1 MIIKSTGEKD
11 NDSFEINTD
20 ERYVEMTLVF
30 PDKDPNTVVLW
41 RSADSEQ
48 VTAAEWTKSV
58 LNNDNDVGLEDL
70 IAFLEDNEFIID
82 WKRKPQLL
90 AYDKIKFYIKTF
102 KGIPKDMVQDWLVSE
117 LDLRLYK
124 NKYRGKILSNKF
136 GF

>member
-102 KGIPKDMVQDWLVSE
+102 KGIPKDMVQDWLASE